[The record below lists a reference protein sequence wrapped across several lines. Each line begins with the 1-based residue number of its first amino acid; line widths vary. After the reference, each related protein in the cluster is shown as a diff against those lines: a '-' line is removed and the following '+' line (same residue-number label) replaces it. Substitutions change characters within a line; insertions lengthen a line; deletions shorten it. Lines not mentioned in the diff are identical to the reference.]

1 MLIAA
6 PVMIEKRSDKIM
18 DIRFDENGFIYISVF
33 EFVKLLINSLSET
46 NYEKLNYYLTLGVL
60 YHQ

>member
-46 NYEKLNYYLTLGVL
+46 NYEKLIFI
-60 YHQ
+60 